1 MHSIF
6 NKSQK
11 QEVKQILERWHSRE
25 KGQEVA
31 TKCDETKLVQ
41 CKQASAVSSSVFCL
55 FCFCYCLIWEAKRQT
70 HRDGVR
76 EGEREWEM
84 DRCSTYLLIRSTK
97 AWSSLSWGSSKSEAR
112 NSTRVSHTSCRN
124 PITWATM
131 AVCQGRRSL
140 ETAQEWS
147 QVWNPDIPAWAVGIL
162 ITRLNTPCSFK
173 YSLF

>member
-84 DRCSTYLLIRSTK
+84 DRCSTYLLIRSAK
-97 AWSSLSWGSSKSEAR
+97 AWSSLSWGSSKSETQPESPTQVAGTQLLEPPWLSAR
-112 NSTRVSHTSCRN
+112 AGVH
-124 PITWATM
+124 WKLL
-131 AVCQGRRSL
+131 RSGARCG
-140 ETAQEWS
+140 TQIFQRGS
-147 QVWNPDIPAWAVGIL
+147 
-162 ITRLNTPCSFK
+162 
-173 YSLF
+173 

>member
-70 HRDGVR
+70 QRWSEGGREGVRDGQMFYLSADSLHKSLEQPELRQLKVR
-76 EGEREWEM
+76 SQKLNPSLPHKLQEPNYLSHHGCLPGQAFTGN
-84 DRCSTYLLIRSTK
+84 CSGVEPGVEPRY
-97 AWSSLSWGSSKSEAR
+97 SS
-112 NSTRVSHTSCRN
+112 V
-124 PITWATM
+124 
-131 AVCQGRRSL
+131 GRRHP
-140 ETAQEWS
+140 
-147 QVWNPDIPAWAVGIL
+147 NH
-162 ITRLNTPCSFK
+162 
-173 YSLF
+173 